1 MPSSLKAKHK
11 SSDRI
16 QSSSRKFDPI
26 IDEAGIT
33 GSGNQSL
40 AHDDV
45 RLEQFH
51 GDEGESLVV
60 VKHGRDQTGRQLGL
74 MHER

>member
-1 MPSSLKAKHK
+1 M
-11 SSDRI
+11 
-16 QSSSRKFDPI
+16 

-33 GSGNQSL
+33 ASGNESL
-40 AHDDV
+40 AHDGV
-45 RLEQFH
+45 RLEELH